1 MKKQNQLAELERER
15 LRQDAKRE
23 RQRGLAERER
33 RNQERRAFA
42 ELMQRESAD
51 RERRTQDRRSVA
63 ESFHREMVERER
75 RTLDRR
81 LLAESAAARIADD
94 YVGFWDHDDRK
105 ESVDQRAT
113 RCAALDAGASS
124 PPCPTLG
131 GSTPPMAKYR
141 QTSAPRSSR
150 ATRAEA
156 DQPFVWDDIPR
167 QMLQMMSV
175 EDPSVHP
182 AGTPRSG
189 ALTPRSGY
197 VGSVDQP
204 RSVASTPRSRLM
216 GSADPPAKARIVT
229 STSRP
234 GRMGSFDP
242 PDTARSAASNS
253 LHGHVGSMDP
263 PVAARSVASTPRSGL
278 SGSSPPLRAALVQAR
293 DLSSGLL
300 PSRHQLSSRSGDT
313 SPREVRTFSRER
325 VTPDR
330 RTMTSRESRVRESS
344 PGARSTRTATEEKYL
359 KILHMMKARSVNGHD
374 MMDFESLR

>member
-1 MKKQNQLAELERER
+1 M
-15 LRQDAKRE
+15 
-23 RQRGLAERER
+23 G
-33 RNQERRAFA
+33 
-42 ELMQRESAD
+42 
-51 RERRTQDRRSVA
+51 
-63 ESFHREMVERER
+63 
-75 RTLDRR
+75 
-81 LLAESAAARIADD
+81 
-94 YVGFWDHDDRK
+94 
-105 ESVDQRAT
+105 
-113 RCAALDAGASS
+113 
-124 PPCPTLG
+124 
-131 GSTPPMAKYR
+131 
-141 QTSAPRSSR
+141 
-150 ATRAEA
+150 
-156 DQPFVWDDIPR
+156 
-167 QMLQMMSV
+167 
-175 EDPSVHP
+175 
-182 AGTPRSG
+182 
-189 ALTPRSGY
+189 GY

-242 PDTARSAASNS
+242 PD
-253 LHGHVGSMDP
+253 
-263 PVAARSVASTPRSGL
+263 AARSVASTPRSGL

>member
-1 MKKQNQLAELERER
+1 MGRRREREEADREEQRIEAQERWQEQVKKQNQLAELERER

-23 RQRGLAERER
+23 RQRGL
-33 RNQERRAFA
+33 
-42 ELMQRESAD
+42 AD

-216 GSADPPAKARIVT
+216 GSADPPAKARIVA

-263 PVAARSVASTPRSGL
+263 PVAARSVASTPVPDCQALPRL
-278 SGSSPPLRAALVQAR
+278 CALPWCKRATCRVA
-293 DLSSGLL
+293 SCHPGI
-300 PSRHQLSSRSGDT
+300 SSRVDLGIHL
-313 SPREVRTFSRER
+313 RER
-325 VTPDR
+325 CARFP
-330 RTMTSRESRVRESS
+330 ES
-344 PGARSTRTATEEKYL
+344 A
-359 KILHMMKARSVNGHD
+359 
-374 MMDFESLR
+374 